1 MSRALRFLPEVQG
14 DAVDGYAW
22 YEGKVSGL
30 GEEFLRIFYACAA
43 ELPRNP
49 LLYTKVYGE
58 FRRRL
63 MRRFPYAIY
72 FKIEEDAVIVFGL
85 FHCARNP
92 KAIHRALRGRDAQ
105 DEP

>member
-1 MSRALRFLPEVQG
+1 MSYALRFLPEVQG
-14 DAVDGYAW
+14 DAIDGYAW
-22 YEGKVSGL
+22 YEDKAQGL
-30 GEEFLRIFYACAA
+30 GEDFLRVFYACAA
-43 ELPRNP
+43 EIPRNP
-49 LLYTKVYGE
+49 LLHTKVHGD

-72 FKIEEDAVIVFGL
+72 FRIEQAAVIVFGL

-92 KAIHRALRGRDAQ
+92 KAIQRTLRGRDAQ